1 MRYRKLG
8 PQVIVLGSMK
18 PPELRAFYNGIDI
31 FLNPTLRPQ
40 GLDLTLMEAMMSG
53 KPLMASQFPTIKGT
67 IMVDDEFGFMFAPN
81 VESLVATLEVAIAE
95 GSKRMSRRGKA
106 SKAFAAS
113 MFTAGKMALAY
124 ERLFVCIKNETYCIY
139 H

>member
-1 MRYRKLG
+1 
-8 PQVIVLGSMK
+8 
-18 PPELRAFYNGIDI
+18 
-31 FLNPTLRPQ
+31 
-40 GLDLTLMEAMMSG
+40 MSG
-53 KPLMASQFPTIKGT
+53 KPLMASRFPTIKGT